1 MRVIIPVARISCF
14 IRKFISFT
22 RRSIMEKEWY
32 KEMSVYQI
40 WPRSFCDGN
49 GDGIGDL
56 KGVISKLDYI
66 KSLGVDAIWFS
77 PLYPSPN
84 ADYGYD
90 IADYKDI
97 SPDYGTLDEF
107 KTLLDEAHK
116 RGLKVIMDLVVNH
129 TSDQHK
135 WFLESKKGDDNPYHD
150 YYFWRKGKKNGK
162 EPNNWR
168 STFQGKAWEY
178 CKELDEYYLHVFAKG
193 QPDLNMDNP
202 KVRQE
207 VKDIMR
213 FWLDMGVDGFREDV
227 ITFIS
232 KKPGLPNG
240 FPLPTATGIEHYM
253 NGPHLKEYLR
263 EFKDV
268 LDEYDCFTVGEA
280 PMMTTKRALEF
291 IKEGDGQLLNTMFH
305 FEHMSCDNVITNWI
319 KTKFKPQKLKK
330 VYARW
335 QNDLYGKAW
344 NALYIENHDQPRII
358 SRYGSEKYRVESGK
372 MLATMYILQSGTPFI
387 YQGQEIGMLN
397 ANISTIDRY
406 KDVSAINTYALFRK
420 LGFSDKFTMKLCMYA
435 SRDNA
440 RTPMQWSAEKNAGFT
455 TADKA
460 WFDEVNPNY
469 TEINVEAA
477 EKDENSILNYYR
489 KLLKF
494 RKEHDIVKYGDF
506 ELLTTDKNIFAYIR
520 TYENQ
525 KLLVINSFSEAE
537 LPFRAPFDFDM
548 KSAELVLSNYD
559 NCRIIHNG
567 FITKPYETRTYL
579 LTK

>member
-291 IKEGDGQLLNTMFH
+291 IKEGDGQLLNMMFH

-397 ANISTIDRY
+397 ANIPTIDRY

-420 LGFSDKFTMKLCMYA
+420 IGFSDKFTMKLCMYA

>member
-97 SPDYGTLDEF
+97 SPDYGTIDEF

-397 ANISTIDRY
+397 ANIPTIDRY

-420 LGFSDKFTMKLCMYA
+420 FGFSDKFTMKLCMYA

-440 RTPMQWSAEKNAGFT
+440 RTPMQWNAEKNAGFT

-489 KLLKF
+489 KLLQF

-506 ELLTTDKNIFAYIR
+506 ELLPTDKNIFAYVR

-559 NCRIIHNG
+559 NCRVIHNG
-567 FITKPYETRTYL
+567 FMTKPYETRTYL

>member
-1 MRVIIPVARISCF
+1 
-14 IRKFISFT
+14 
-22 RRSIMEKEWY
+22 MEKEWY

-397 ANISTIDRY
+397 ANIPTIDRY

-489 KLLKF
+489 KLLQF

-506 ELLTTDKNIFAYIR
+506 ELLKTDKSIFAYIR

-559 NCRIIHNG
+559 NCRVIHNG
-567 FITKPYETRTYL
+567 FMTKPYETRTYL